1 MQHVT
6 TTVVVKNQEKE
17 LVQESKLNMMWRINM
32 AIDQHQSS
40 SGASKELYLLRQ
52 AAYATGLLPWWG
64 SLKSKPKLKSYK
76 K

>member
-1 MQHVT
+1 
-6 TTVVVKNQEKE
+6 
-17 LVQESKLNMMWRINM
+17 MMWRINM